1 MKISC
6 TDVFLWE
13 YNVVTKHVDYY
24 HILFRYRMETTAL
37 LAEHIK
43 DSWTPPPIEN
53 FALVWQAYDIVIVTS
68 I

>member
-13 YNVVTKHVDYY
+13 YCVVTKHVDYY

-43 DSWTPPPIEN
+43 DSWTL
-53 FALVWQAYDIVIVTS
+53 ALGWQTYDIVIVTS